1 MLNPDERKFDDNA
14 FSASIFLYSQEF
26 KLNITRSQPVGRKL
40 LGLRKQ
46 AKHDESV
53 GLVPQQLTNAT
64 QLATLQRLIH
74 ALNTFYSI
82 IL

>member
-46 AKHDESV
+46 AKHDESI
-53 GLVPQQLTNAT
+53 LVFCVRSKCAYEN
-64 QLATLQRLIH
+64 
-74 ALNTFYSI
+74 
-82 IL
+82 